1 MLKGYK
7 MVEVPIN
14 AFNFCKFSLAG
25 LLWAS
30 LVLRSVPLLLITASI
45 LLVSYIFKVRQAPLV
60 WFYLNTFEKRKP
72 SKGILID
79 ENAVAFAHLVGF
91 LMACVAL
98 IFLYVKQPLI
108 GWTVVG
114 ILALLKTS
122 GACGYCGAMKLYS
135 CMNNPE
141 GDCCRVG
148 NKLKK

>member
-14 AFNFCKFSLAG
+14 AFNFCKFSLAA
-25 LLWAS
+25 LLWTA
-30 LVLRSVPLLLITASI
+30 LLLRSVPLLLLTALI

-60 WFYLNTFEKRKP
+60 WFYRNTFEKRKP
-72 SKGILID
+72 SEGILID
-79 ENAVAFAHLVGF
+79 ENAVAFAHIVGF
-91 LMACVAL
+91 LMACVA
-98 IFLYVKQPLI
+98 IGFLYLGQSLI

-114 ILALLKTS
+114 VLALLKTS

-135 CMNNPE
+135 CMNNPD
-141 GDCCRVG
+141 GNCCRMG